1 MLLRKE
7 DAVGSPFRASS
18 ERSPAA
24 TVRCKFCL
32 GCSRRFTSSE
42 SASLLLGFRRTWEK
56 YKSSLIGVQ

>member
-42 SASLLLGFRRTWEK
+42 SASLLLGELGRNTK
-56 YKSSLIGVQ
+56 VA